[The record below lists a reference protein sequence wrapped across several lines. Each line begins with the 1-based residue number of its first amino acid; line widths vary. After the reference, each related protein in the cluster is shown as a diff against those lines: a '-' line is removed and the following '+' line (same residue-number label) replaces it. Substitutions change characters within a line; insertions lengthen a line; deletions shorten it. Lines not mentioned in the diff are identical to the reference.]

1 MSSKT
6 KIVKFI
12 GGLGNQM
19 FQYALAK
26 AMEEKIGAN
35 VLFDISS
42 YAKAQKTIVG
52 DSGKDKNGL
61 CIRQYEINI
70 FRNADIKLAS
80 DIQTLGVKISNLV
93 GISKK
98 YKEKDAF
105 NYNEK
110 IFTDDKY
117 NYFSGYFQNEKYFKF
132 IKKRLI
138 KDFKLPALREDDKYN
153 KELLDEI
160 QKSNNPVFIHVR
172 RDDYIKLG
180 YSISLDY
187 YKKAVQHIKIHV
199 ENPTFFVFCAEDTEY
214 IKNEFNIGVDF
225 KLVGEKNKTRET
237 FFENMRLMKAC
248 KHAIIANSS
257 YSWWAA
263 WLNEFEDKI
272 VIAPSPWMNG
282 SDEIICDSWIKIGIN
297 NEN

>member
-1 MSSKT
+1 MKQKT

-19 FQYALAK
+19 FQYAFAK
-26 AMEEKIGAN
+26 AVEEKTGAN

-52 DSGKDKNGL
+52 NTGKDKNGL

-70 FRNADIKLAS
+70 FKNAEIKLS
-80 DIQTLGVKISNLV
+80 NKIRTSLVKISNIL

-98 YKEKDAF
+98 YKEKNAF
-105 NYNEK
+105 NYDEK

-117 NYFSGYFQNEKYFKF
+117 NYFSGYFQNEKYFKT
-132 IKKRLI
+132 IRNRLI
-138 KDFKLPALREDDKYN
+138 KDFKLPELRNDDDYN
-153 KELLDEI
+153 KQLLDEI
-160 QKSNNPVFIHVR
+160 NSSNNPVFIHVR

-180 YSISLDY
+180 YSISLEY
-187 YKKAVQHIKIHV
+187 YKKAVQYIKEHV

-214 IKNEFNIGVDF
+214 IKNEFDIGVDF
-225 KLVGEKNKTRET
+225 KLIGEKNKTRET

-263 WLNEFEDKI
+263 WLNDYKEKI
-272 VIAPSPWMNG
+272 VIAPSPWMN
-282 SDEIICDSWIKIGIN
+282 DNDDIICEDWIKIGI
-297 NEN
+297 